1 MCFLIDDDELLEKYS
16 KTWEKV
22 SYIIKKEFESEPV
35 YNEKSLKTKLKSFN
49 LKINTNSHNNFIPKE
64 SPQCICLSVT
74 LIDFVLEQLIFIMI
88 KCF

>member
-49 LKINTNSHNNFIPKE
+49 LKINTNSHNN
-64 SPQCICLSVT
+64 
-74 LIDFVLEQLIFIMI
+74 
-88 KCF
+88 